1 MRAVDAVMECL
12 KAEGVD
18 VVFGYPGGANLPT
31 YDAFVDAGIRHVLVR
46 HEAGGGHA
54 AEGYAKATGKVGV
67 ALGTSGPG
75 ATNLVTPIMDAMM
88 DSVPVVFITGQ
99 VRTDLLG
106 TDGFQEADILGIT
119 LPAVKHSWMIQHP
132 LEIPRVLHEAFHV
145 ARSGR
150 PGPVL
155 VDIPTDLSKADIPYE
170 PVTDVHLPGYQPT
183 TEGNVKQI
191 RQAAKALAAARRPV
205 IYAGGGVI
213 SAGASA
219 ELTEFATSDRFPVT
233 CTLNGLG
240 GFPAPHDQWLGMLG
254 MHGTRAANY
263 AMDEADLIC
272 AIGARFDDRITGKL
286 SEFAPRAKFI
296 HIDIDPAEIS
306 KNVPAHIPIVGDAKN
321 ILAKLVN
328 EYRALDADP
337 ARLDEW
343 WSRIHGWQERHP
355 LVYEDSTGEEIK
367 PQRAIQAIYEVT
379 GGDAIIASDVGQHQ
393 MWAAQYYHFSQP
405 RQWLNSGGLGT
416 MGFGLPAAMGA
427 QVGCP
432 EKTVVCISGDGSV
445 QMNMQEL
452 ATCVADDIPIKVFI
466 LNNGYLGMVRQ
477 WQELFWEHR
486 YSHVDL
492 GGKGSPDFV
501 KLAEAY
507 GAKGMRLDNKDTL
520 VDGIREALAS
530 EGPVLVDVRVT
541 REENVYPMIAPGA
554 AAREMVG

>member
-54 AEGYAKATGKVGV
+54 AAGYAKATGKVGV

-99 VRTDLLG
+99 VRTELLG
-106 TDGFQEADILGIT
+106 TDGFQEADIMGIT
-119 LPAVKHSWMIQHP
+119 MPAVKHSWMIQHP

-145 ARSGR
+145 ARTGR
-150 PGPVL
+150 PGPVV

-191 RQAAKALAAARRPV
+191 RQAAKALASSRRPV

-213 SAGASA
+213 LADAAA

-233 CTLNGLG
+233 NTLNGLG
-240 GFPAPHDQWLGMLG
+240 GFPGTHEQFLGMLG
-254 MHGTRAANY
+254 MHGLRAANY

-296 HIDIDPAEIS
+296 HIDVDPAEIS

-321 ILAKLVN
+321 ILVKLVN
-328 EYRALDADP
+328 EYRALGADP
-337 ARLDEW
+337 SRLDEW
-343 WSRIHGWQERHP
+343 WQRIRGWQERHP
-355 LVYEDSTGEEIK
+355 LHYTDSQDTEIK
-367 PQRAIQAIYEVT
+367 PQRAIQAIYEAT
-379 GGDAIIASDVGQHQ
+379 GGDAVVTSDVGQHQ
-393 MWAAQYYHFSQP
+393 MWAAQYYTFDKP
-405 RQWLNSGGLGT
+405 RRWINSGGLGT

-427 QVGCP
+427 AVGMP
-432 EKTVVCISGDGSV
+432 DETVVCITGDGSV
-445 QMNMQEL
+445 QMNSQEL
-452 ATCVADDIPIKVFI
+452 ATCVQNRIPVKVLI

-477 WQELFWEHR
+477 WQELFWENR
-486 YSHVDL
+486 YSHVDM
-492 GGKGSPDFV
+492 GQSPDFV

-507 GAKGMRLDNKDTL
+507 GATGLRLTSKETL
-520 VDGIREALAS
+520 VDDLRAAIAT
-530 EGPVLVDVRVT
+530 EGPVVVDIRVT